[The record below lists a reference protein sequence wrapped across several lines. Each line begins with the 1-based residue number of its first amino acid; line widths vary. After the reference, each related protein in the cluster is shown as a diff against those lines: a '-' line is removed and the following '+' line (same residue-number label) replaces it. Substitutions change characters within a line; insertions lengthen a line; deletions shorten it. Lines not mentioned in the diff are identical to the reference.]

1 MSSRPPKRSQV
12 IELFMRIAH
21 ALGRESDRE
30 IAELAGVT
38 PENVA
43 NWRAGTV
50 KEFKRQTLTGI
61 ADRIADQIAALRG
74 HRASTEIGLR
84 HGLIELEVEESSAP
98 DALQRDF
105 SDRLHYDYLGHRFL
119 YYEPQGALAWENLIR
134 ESYTHRAWLDG
145 ISRCAREWFG
155 ASGSAHGGILNQALG
170 LRRGA
175 QRSGLELVSLGA
187 GEGGKEKVLLHML
200 SELTYQPAWLALA
213 LVDVSIPLLMRAART
228 TRSLVFEKFGG
239 EGVAV
244 LPCCAD
250 FEEGE
255 LNFLERL
262 PRARSKAEAR
272 RLVLLFGNVMGS
284 LRDEERFFGEKL
296 DRMLAPGDY
305 VWLEVNRRL
314 ERASDDPMHAMT
326 GENTLT
332 ASSAHRRLVLEGP
345 YRRFEAAGHRRPAN
359 IHTRVS
365 LREGDETCAVPGS
378 VNYCQDLVIED
389 EGRVVT
395 MLYSRRYEE
404 AGLRAWLGER
414 DFDVED
420 SLVVDGG
427 SSKESM
433 IHVLARKR

>member
-12 IELFMRIAH
+12 IELFLRVAN
-21 ALGRESDRE
+21 ALGRETDRE

-43 NWRAGTV
+43 NWQAGSV

-84 HGLIELEVEESSAP
+84 HGLIELEVEESSSP
-98 DALQRDF
+98 DALQREF
-105 SDRLHYDYLGHRFL
+105 SDRLRYDYLGHRFL

-134 ESYTHRAWLDG
+134 DDYVHRAWLEG
-145 ISRCAREWFG
+145 VGRCARRWFG
-155 ASGSAHGGILNQALG
+155 GSNPEQPHGGVLNQALG

-175 QRSGLELVSLGA
+175 HRAGLELVSLGS
-187 GEGGKEKVLLHML
+187 GEGGKEEAVLGALA
-200 SELTYQPAWLALA
+200 ELDHHPAWTALA

-228 TRSLVFEKFGG
+228 CRSLVFDRFGE

-262 PRARSKAEAR
+262 PRARSKADAKR
-272 RLVLLFGNVMGS
+272 IVMMFGNVLGS
-284 LRDEERFFGEKL
+284 LRDEERFVAEKL
-296 DRMLAPGDY
+296 EPMLESGDY

-314 ERASDDPMHAMT
+314 EDPNDDPLHA
-326 GENTLT
+326 LT
-332 ASSAHRRLVLEGP
+332 QDGDQTATSNHRRLVLEGP
-345 YRRFEAAGHRRPAN
+345 YRRFEAAGHRRPSN
-359 IHTRVS
+359 VTTRVS
-365 LREGDETCAVPGS
+365 LREGSAVPGS
-378 VNYCQDLVIED
+378 INYVQDLVIPDED
-389 EGRVVT
+389 RIVT
-395 MLYSRRYEE
+395 MLYSRRYELS
-404 AGLRAWLGER
+404 GLKGWLDSYGFE
-414 DFDVED
+414 VED
-420 SLVVDGG
+420 TVTVDGG

-433 IHVLARKR
+433 HHVLIRKR

>member
-1 MSSRPPKRSQV
+1 MSTTPPKRSQV
-12 IELFMRIAH
+12 IELFLRIAQ
-21 ALGRESDRE
+21 ALGRETDRE

-43 NWRAGTV
+43 NWRVGSV

-84 HGLIELEVEESSAP
+84 HGLIELEVEERSAP

-134 ESYTHRAWLDG
+134 DDYVHRAWLEG
-145 ISRCAREWFG
+145 VARCAREWFG
-155 ASGSAHGGILNQALG
+155 HSNPAQPRGGILNQALG

-175 QRSGLELVSLGA
+175 HRSGLELVSLGS
-187 GEGGKEKVLLHML
+187 GEGGKEEAILQVLAEL
-200 SELTYQPAWLALA
+200 SYHPAWTALA

-228 TRSLVFEKFGG
+228 TRARVFDSFGE

-262 PRARSKAEAR
+262 PRARTKAETR
-272 RLVLLFGNVMGS
+272 RIVMMFGNVLGS
-284 LRDEERFFGEKL
+284 LRDEERFVGDKL
-296 DRMLAPGDY
+296 DRMLESGDY
-305 VWLEVNRRL
+305 VWLEVNQRL
-314 ERASDDPMHAMT
+314 EQPADDPLHA
-326 GENTLT
+326 LT
-332 ASSAHRRLVLEGP
+332 EGTPPTAASAHRRLVLEGP
-345 YRRFEAAGHRRPAN
+345 YRRFEAAGHRRPSN
-359 IHTRVS
+359 IRTRVS
-365 LREGDETCAVPGS
+365 LHDGAVVPGS
-378 VNYCQDLVIED
+378 INYVQDLVIED
-389 EGRVVT
+389 EDRIVT

-404 AGLRAWLGER
+404 RGLRRWLDSHG
-414 DFDVED
+414 FDVED
-420 SLVVDGG
+420 AMVIDGG

-433 IHVLARKR
+433 LHLLARKK

>member
-1 MSSRPPKRSQV
+1 MSSRTPNRSQV
-12 IELFMRIAH
+12 IELFMRVAH

-50 KEFKRQTLTGI
+50 KEFKRQTLNGI

-74 HRASTEIGLR
+74 HRASTEVGLR
-84 HGLIELEVEESSAP
+84 HGLIELEVEETSGP
-98 DALQRDF
+98 DALQKSF
-105 SDRLHYDYLGHRFL
+105 ADRLHYDYLGHRFL

-134 ESYTHRAWLDG
+134 DNYTHRAWLDG
-145 ISRCAREWFG
+145 VARCARRWFG
-155 ASGSAHGGILNQALG
+155 AGGSAHGGILNQALG

-175 QRSGLELVSLGA
+175 QRSGLEFVSLGS
-187 GEGGKEKVLLHML
+187 GEGGKEKVVLEVLA
-200 SELTYQPAWLALA
+200 ELTYRPSWTALA

-228 TRSLVFEKFGG
+228 ARGLVFDRFGE

-262 PRARSKAEAR
+262 PRARSKADAKR
-272 RLVLLFGNVMGS
+272 VVLMFGNVLGS
-284 LRDEERFFGEKL
+284 VRDEERFVADKL
-296 DRMLAPGDY
+296 DHMLEPGDY
-305 VWLEVNRRL
+305 LWIEVNRRL
-314 ERASDDPMHAMT
+314 ERAEDDPMHSLM
-326 GENTLT
+326 GDDEQT

-359 IHTRVS
+359 IRTRIS

-395 MLYSRRYEE
+395 MLYSRRYQEE
-404 AGLRAWLGER
+404 GFRAWLANHG
-414 DFDVED
+414 FDVED
-420 SLVVDGG
+420 SVVVDGG

>member
-1 MSSRPPKRSQV
+1 
-12 IELFMRIAH
+12 MRTAE
-21 ALGRESDRE
+21 ALGRHSDRE

-43 NWRAGTV
+43 NWRAGSV
-50 KEFKRQTLTGI
+50 KEFKRQTLNGI

-84 HGLIELEVEESSAP
+84 HGLIELEVEESSGP
-98 DALQRDF
+98 DALQKNF
-105 SDRLHYDYLGHRFL
+105 ADRLHYDYLGHRFL

-134 ESYTHRAWLDG
+134 DSYVHRAWIDG
-145 ISRCAREWFG
+145 VSRCARSWFG
-155 ASGSAHGGILNQALG
+155 PGGSAHGGILNQALG

-175 QRSGLELVSLGA
+175 QRSGLELVSLGS
-187 GEGGKEKVLLHML
+187 GEGGKEKVVLDVLA
-200 SELTYQPAWLALA
+200 ELTYQPSWTALA

-228 TRSLVFEKFGG
+228 ARAIVFEKFGE

-262 PRARSKAEAR
+262 PRARTRAEAKR
-272 RLVLLFGNVMGS
+272 IVLIFGNVLGS
-284 LRDEERFFGEKL
+284 VRDEERFISEKL
-296 DRMLAPGDY
+296 ERMIEPGDY

-314 ERASDDPMHAMT
+314 ESERDDPMHALMADD
-326 GENTLT
+326 EQT
-332 ASSAHRRLVLEGP
+332 ANSAHRRLVLEGP

-359 IHTRVS
+359 IRTRIS
-365 LREGDETCAVPGS
+365 LRKDDATCAVPGS
-378 VNYCQDLVIED
+378 VNYVQDLLIED
-389 EGRVVT
+389 EGRVLT

-404 AGLRAWLGER
+404 AGLRRWLGER
-414 DFDVED
+414 GFDVED
-420 SLVVDGG
+420 VVNIDGG
-427 SSKESM
+427 SSKEAM
-433 IHVLARKR
+433 IHMLVRKR